1 METSLQASN
10 GLPRTRRRMTDSV
23 QRIARAPF
31 TALAR
36 EEVRVAID
44 GVEQLVMVERQERP
58 RGGWQVYWRAPCCD
72 RRCCALFV
80 VPNAPAGSVLT
91 CRKCFPGGLTY
102 RSQHVLHPAL
112 IRAAK
117 LRRKL
122 GAAPGVLSK
131 LPPRPPHWRSDYWAR
146 TLAELA
152 AAENVIAELLGATLR
167 EVKRR
172 RGRLHGPR

>member
-1 METSLQASN
+1 MDARLIASN
-10 GLPRTRRRMTDSV
+10 GPPRTRQQMIDGV

-36 EEVRVAID
+36 EEVRVVVD
-44 GVEQLVMVERQERP
+44 GVELLVMVERQERP

-72 RRCCALFV
+72 RRCCHLYVLGGAL
-80 VPNAPAGSVLT
+80 A
-91 CRKCFPGGLTY
+91 CRVCLGLDY
-102 RSQHVLHPAL
+102 RSRHVLHPAL
-112 IRAAK
+112 IKAAK
-117 LRRKL
+117 IRKRL

-131 LPPRPPHWRSDYWAR
+131 LPKRPAHWRRDYWAR

-152 AAENVIAELLGATLR
+152 AAEGVILELLGATMR

-172 RGRLHGPR
+172 KARLDDGR